1 MFTKEDVQ
9 DMNQVSKDLKKTG
22 QKQSDYCFICCCVPT
37 GAPEDGRGREGSGV
51 KMDKRFEHPWFSILA
66 DIKKEAKEKGLTE
79 DDARIIIHKTI
90 LTVKKELNVSGNMTD
105 LPKKH
110 IAAAKRISERV
121 MEDYLG

>member
-1 MFTKEDVQ
+1 MARQWF
-9 DMNQVSKDLKKTG
+9 KKG
-22 QKQSDYCFICCCVPT
+22 
-37 GAPEDGRGREGSGV
+37 EGGV
-51 KMDKRFEHPWFSILA
+51 RMDKRFEHPWFSILA

>member
-1 MFTKEDVQ
+1 ME
-9 DMNQVSKDLKKTG
+9 M
-22 QKQSDYCFICCCVPT
+22 
-37 GAPEDGRGREGSGV
+37 EREEGEGGGV

>member
-1 MFTKEDVQ
+1 ME
-9 DMNQVSKDLKKTG
+9 KKQTT
-22 QKQSDYCFICCCVPT
+22 IRLT
-37 GAPEDGRGREGSGV
+37 IRAPEDGRGREGSGV

-110 IAAAKRISERV
+110 IDAAKRISERV

>member
-1 MFTKEDVQ
+1 MFV
-9 DMNQVSKDLKKTG
+9 
-22 QKQSDYCFICCCVPT
+22 
-37 GAPEDGRGREGSGV
+37 ADGGTDIVGEGGNEQEKGGV
-51 KMDKRFEHPWFSILA
+51 RMDKRFDHPWFSILA

>member
-1 MFTKEDVQ
+1 M
-9 DMNQVSKDLKKTG
+9 
-22 QKQSDYCFICCCVPT
+22 
-37 GAPEDGRGREGSGV
+37 

-110 IAAAKRISERV
+110 IAAATRISERV